1 MNVSEIQAIA
11 RLIDHAVL
19 HPTAGRAELQQG
31 IALARENRI
40 AALCVKPCDVAATT
54 RGLDGSGVAVC
65 AVTSFPHGNAATRI
79 KVAETAAALDD
90 GATEIDTVVNN
101 GLVRDGFWDAFAAEI
116 QALVETTRTRQALL
130 KVILETDY
138 LTHEQIARMTEL
150 CCQAGVDFVKTST
163 GFGYVKQSNGDY
175 NYKGATVGVVRL
187 MIETAAG
194 RCGVKASAGIRS
206 LDDLLR
212 FRDLGCTRIGVGST
226 AAIMAE
232 ARTRA
237 GEVATTSTDSA
248 EGY

>member
-1 MNVSEIQAIA
+1 MTASEIQAIA

-19 HPTAGRAELQQG
+19 HPTAGHAELQEG
-31 IALARENRI
+31 ISLARENRI
-40 AALCVKPCDVAATT
+40 AALCVKPCDVAATS
-54 RGLDGSGVAVC
+54 RGLAGSGVAVC

-101 GLVRDGFWDAFAAEI
+101 GLVRDGNWDAFSTEIKALAELTH
-116 QALVETTRTRQALL
+116 ARQALL
-130 KVILETDY
+130 KVIFETDY
-138 LTHEQIARMTEL
+138 LTLEKVARLTDL

-163 GFGYVKQSNGDY
+163 GFGYVKQLNGDY
-175 NYKGATVGVVRL
+175 NYQGATVEVVRC
-187 MIETAAG
+187 MIDTAAG

-226 AAIMAE
+226 VAIMNA
-232 ARTRA
+232 ARALA
-237 GEVATTSTDSA
+237 GQPAPAPSRSA